1 MRMERKKKSKPREA
15 DGQIKDVENYCGQP
29 RCRSIL
35 KCRLEQVLMR
45 HTLLVSTLAI
55 LSALTS
61 GAAAQQSST
70 TAYNRQ
76 IREWQ
81 KQRAKALM
89 AEEGWF
95 SLAGLFWLKPGTN
108 SLGSAGSSDI
118 VLPPSAPKNLGVLEL
133 NNGHIQFKPQAVEG
147 LTVDGK
153 PAQSKELNADIT
165 GKPDKIQYRSLTM
178 IIIKRGERFALRLKD
193 NQSEAR
199 RNFHGLKFFPVDA
212 RWRLQA
218 RFIPY
223 HPPKQISIPTILGT
237 TIQMPSPGRVDFTWN
252 GKQYSLDPVLEEP
265 DSRQLF
271 FIFRDRTAQNGETY
285 GAGRFLYTPLPKD
298 GRLTL
303 DFNRAEN
310 PPCAYT
316 PYATCPLPP
325 PENKLDLAIR
335 AGEKSYSK
343 H

>member
-1 MRMERKKKSKPREA
+1 MRQR
-15 DGQIKDVENYCGQP
+15 
-29 RCRSIL
+29 
-35 KCRLEQVLMR
+35 
-45 HTLLVSTLAI
+45 LLVSMLAI
-55 LSALTS
+55 LAVLIG
-61 GAAAQQSST
+61 GAAGQQSSSA
-70 TAYNRQ
+70 AYNRQ
-76 IREWQ
+76 ILDWQ
-81 KQRAKALM
+81 RQRAKALM

-95 SLAGLFWLKPGTN
+95 SLAGLFWLKPGAN
-108 SLGSAGSSDI
+108 SLGSADNNDI
-118 VLPPSAPKNLGVLEL
+118 VLPAGVPKRLGTLEL
-133 NNGHIQFKPQAVEG
+133 NDGNIHFRPQSVQG
-147 LTVDGK
+147 LTIDGK
-153 PAQSKELNADIT
+153 PGQAQELKADVT
-165 GKPDKIQYRSLTM
+165 GTPDKIQYKSLTM

-193 NQSEAR
+193 TKSEAR

-223 HPPKQISIPTILGT
+223 DPPKQISIPTILGT
-237 TIQMPSPGRVDFTWN
+237 TIQMPSPGRVEFTWN
-252 GKQYSLDPVLEEP
+252 GKQYSIDPVLEEP
-265 DSRQLF
+265 DSKQLF

-298 GRLTL
+298 GTLTL

>member
-1 MRMERKKKSKPREA
+1 MRFKHF
-15 DGQIKDVENYCGQP
+15 I
-29 RCRSIL
+29 
-35 KCRLEQVLMR
+35 
-45 HTLLVSTLAI
+45 STLAI
-55 LSALTS
+55 VGALIC

-76 IREWQ
+76 ILAWQ
-81 KQRAKALM
+81 KLRAKALM

-95 SLAGLFWLKPGTN
+95 SLAGLFWLKPGAN
-108 SLGSAGSSDI
+108 SLGSADDNHI
-118 VLPPSAPKNLGVLEL
+118 VLPSSAPKRLGTLEL
-133 NNGHIQFKPQAVEG
+133 KNGRIEFKPQQVQG

-153 PAQSKELNADIT
+153 PAQSQELKTDVSGT
-165 GKPDKIQYRSLTM
+165 PDKIQYKSLTM

-193 NQSEAR
+193 TNSEAR

-218 RFIPY
+218 SFIPY
-223 HPPKQISIPTILGT
+223 DPPKQISIPTILGT
-237 TIQMPSPGRVDFTWN
+237 TIQMPSPGRVTFTWN

-265 DSRQLF
+265 DAKQLF

-298 GRLTL
+298 GKLTL